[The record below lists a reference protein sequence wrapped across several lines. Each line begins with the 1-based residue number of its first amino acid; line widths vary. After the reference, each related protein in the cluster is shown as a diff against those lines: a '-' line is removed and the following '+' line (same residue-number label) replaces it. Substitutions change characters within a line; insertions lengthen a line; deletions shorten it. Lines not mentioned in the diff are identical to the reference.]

1 MHVWKMLLRYQHAFE
16 RIFGPSLVFLSP
28 PAAVISNHSHRHWM
42 IEVSP
47 RLVWAEPFERL
58 SLARR
63 LSDQNANEMSS
74 RLVSKA
80 GRQPIAGSQTCDFA
94 RMVFDRTAPQEPT
107 ARGRRGEQVAPWWG
121 SARPPLLRVFSRPSA
136 PTMRGQA
143 EALALANSVVGSR
156 SRPCLPSAQPPG
168 APSQP
173 SDMARLADQVLEV
186 IDRKIVAQRE
196 RFGRL

>member
-1 MHVWKMLLRYQHAFE
+1 MHVWKILLRYQHAFE

-28 PAAVISNHSHRHWM
+28 ASTVISNHSHRHWM

-58 SLARR
+58 RLARR
-63 LSDQNANEMSS
+63 LSDQNANERSS
-74 RLVSKA
+74 RLLPKA
-80 GRQPIAGSQTCDFA
+80 PRHPIAGSHTCDFA
-94 RMVFDRTAPQEPT
+94 RMVFARTTPQEPT
-107 ARGRRGEQVAPWWG
+107 ARGLRGEQIAPRWG
-121 SARPPLLRVFSRPSA
+121 SRPPLLRVFSRPES

-156 SRPCLPSAQPPG
+156 SRPCLPSTQPPG

-173 SDMARLADQVLEV
+173 SEMARLADQVLEV